1 MALSLKDIKT
11 KAPPKEAS
19 KSILPPKKAVM
30 PWQDRSGA
38 TKAIDDETVETD
50 RLDNAKTTHDKGDI
64 EKNGKQTV
72 NRTVNKLHP
81 TSVKITENKR
91 ETNGKQTVNRTVN
104 KLHPTSVKITENKRE
119 TNGKQTV
126 NKLQLNS
133 AIQTDRNWAT
143 NGEQSDNNFSV
154 ISHPLTGNKT
164 GSKAIRNTQVLF
176 KNLTGHQRD
185 IVLYIFRLVEQS
197 ECGITPPIA
206 YRELAR
212 EIQTNKDIVK
222 TSCARLLKKGF
233 LNKEEFKDGVG
244 GWVTFSLPPKVLVE
258 IRECVLP
265 KR

>member
-64 EKNGKQTV
+64 EK
-72 NRTVNKLHP
+72 
-81 TSVKITENKR
+81 
-91 ETNGKQTVNRTVN
+91 NGKQTVNRTVN